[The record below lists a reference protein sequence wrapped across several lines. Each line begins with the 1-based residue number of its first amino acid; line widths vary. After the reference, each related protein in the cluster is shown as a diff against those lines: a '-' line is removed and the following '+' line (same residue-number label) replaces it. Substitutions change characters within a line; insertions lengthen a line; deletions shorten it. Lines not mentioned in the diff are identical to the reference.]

1 MLVLGEMIGSL
12 AQGIQQTFSRLTE
25 GRLEN
30 TNYVV
35 IIVTAP
41 GQETQSC
48 VVVTGGSCLY
58 MCVNDVNLL
67 SEFNKKHKADIKT
80 GYFL

>member
-1 MLVLGEMIGSL
+1 MEGGLG
-12 AQGIQQTFSRLTE
+12 
-25 GRLEN
+25 N

-48 VVVTGGSCLY
+48 VVVTGGCCNSICI
-58 MCVNDVNLL
+58 CISSGVVL
-67 SEFNKKHKADIKT
+67 S
-80 GYFL
+80 G